1 MIIEFTF
8 DINFKYNNHNLEYY
22 INVDVVYEKIFI
34 SDHFVN
40 YLVKYSLEIH
50 HFKYHYI
57 IESIIIL
64 FLIRIKRMELYYK

>member
-8 DINFKYNNHNLEYY
+8 DINFKYNNRNLEYY
-22 INVDVVYEKIFI
+22 INVDVVYEKILI
-34 SDHFVN
+34 H
-40 YLVKYSLEIH
+40 LVKYSLEIH